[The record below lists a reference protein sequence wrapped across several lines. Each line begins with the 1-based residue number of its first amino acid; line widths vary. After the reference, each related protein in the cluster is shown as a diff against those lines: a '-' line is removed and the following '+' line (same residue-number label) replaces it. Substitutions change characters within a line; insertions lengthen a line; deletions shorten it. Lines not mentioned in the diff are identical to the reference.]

1 MASPNNLGISRRRHL
16 FALVAIAAVVIPI
29 YANSLDGSF
38 HLDDMPN
45 IVENRHVHMD
55 RLSFGALYRAAFESR
70 HHARPLANVTF
81 ALNHLAGGLGVQG
94 YHIVNIAVHVAA
106 ASILY
111 FLLLRIIAVLPLSER
126 IRSRAFQTALF
137 ATLIWAAHPV
147 QIQAVTYIVQR
158 MTSMAALFYF
168 AALLFYLEARRSGGR
183 KRRLA
188 FYCAFLAAYL
198 LGVGSKEIVA
208 AVPFAVLL
216 CDWLIQDRRRS
227 VRQWALVAA
236 VMAALSIA
244 ALWFHLVMHDGSI
257 SGILLR
263 GYEDRPFTMEERM
276 LTQFR
281 IILFYMTLLAF
292 PHPGRLNVDHDFS
305 VSAGMMDP
313 PGTLLAVAAV
323 TWLVV
328 GALMI
333 ARRRALVAFC
343 ILWFFGNLTMEST
356 VVPLEMIF
364 EHRLYIPL
372 VGPALLLS
380 AALAWM
386 YGGEGGG
393 RARRIGVSTLMA
405 VILVVCGF
413 WTVQRNTA
421 WRTEFSLWS
430 DAARKSPAKVRVVN
444 NLANVLADSG
454 KLNAAI
460 SRYRKI
466 LKKHPESAR
475 VHNNLGSA
483 YFRIRRPQ
491 EAMIE
496 FRRAVLL
503 QPGYGEAWLNLGI
516 CLASVDR
523 LEEAVEAYERARSLL
538 PDHAELHYNMG
549 NALKGVGRDEEAAAA
564 YLRCIEL
571 DPVHALALN
580 NLGSVYYR
588 LDRWEDAVASYRRA
602 VRVDPTY
609 AEPHFNQ
616 AIILADQGDRER
628 ARREMDTYLEMRPDE
643 DMTEKKRAVA
653 DRIRGGGG
661 E

>member
-1 MASPNNLGISRRRHL
+1 MTSPTNFDISRRRHL
-16 FALVAIAAVVIPI
+16 FALIAIAAVVIPI

-55 RLSFGALYRAAFESR
+55 RFSFGALYRAAFESR
-70 HHARPLANVTF
+70 HRARPLANVTF
-81 ALNHLAGGLGVQG
+81 ALNYLAGGLGVRG

-111 FLLLRIIAVLPLSER
+111 FLLLRLIAVMPLSES
-126 IRSRAFQTALF
+126 IRSKAFQTALF
-137 ATLIWAAHPV
+137 AALLWAVHPV
-147 QIQAVTYIVQR
+147 QTQAVTYIVQR
-158 MTSMAALFYF
+158 MTSLSALFFF
-168 AALLFYLEARRSGGR
+168 ASLLFYLEARRSDGR
-183 KRRLA
+183 PRRLA
-188 FYCAFLAAYL
+188 FNCAFLASFL
-198 LGVGSKEIVA
+198 LGVGFKEIVA
-208 AVPFAVLL
+208 ALPFAVLL
-216 CDWLIQDRRRS
+216 IEWLVPDRRQT
-227 VRQWALVAA
+227 VRQWAVVAA

-244 ALWFHLVMHDGSI
+244 ALWFHLVMHDGSL
-257 SGILLR
+257 SGILFR

-281 IILFYMTLLAF
+281 IVLYYISLFAF
-292 PHPGRLNVDHDFS
+292 PRPGRLNVDHDFS
-305 VSAGMMDP
+305 VSTGMLDP
-313 PGTLLAVAAV
+313 PVTLLAVAVV
-323 TWLVV
+323 TWLIV
-328 GALMI
+328 GAVMI
-333 ARRRALVAFC
+333 SRRRPLVAFC
-343 ILWFFGNLTMEST
+343 ILWFFGNLVMEST

-364 EHRLYIPL
+364 EHRLYIPS
-372 VGPALLLS
+372 VGLALLVS
-380 AALAWM
+380 AALAWL
-386 YGGEGGG
+386 YGAERGG
-393 RARRIGVSTLMA
+393 RTRRIGVSALMA
-405 VILVVCGF
+405 ALLVIYGF

-421 WRTEFSLWS
+421 WRTELSLWS
-430 DAARKSPAKVRVVN
+430 DAARKSPAKLRVVN

-466 LKKHPESAR
+466 LKSHPESAR

-523 LEEAVEAYERARSLL
+523 LEEAADAYERARRFL
-538 PDHAELHYNMG
+538 PDHVELHYNMG
-549 NALKGVGRDEEAAAA
+549 NALKGVGRDEEAKAA
-564 YLRCIEL
+564 YLQCIEL
-571 DPVHALALN
+571 DPAHALALN

-588 LDRWEDAVASYRRA
+588 LDRGEDAVASYRRA
-602 VRVDPTY
+602 VRVDPAY
-609 AEPHFNQ
+609 AEPHFNL
-616 AIILADQGDRER
+616 AIILADQGDRDG
-628 ARREMDTYLEMRPDE
+628 ARREMETYLEMRPD
-643 DMTEKKRAVA
+643 DDLTEEKRAVA
-653 DRIRGGGG
+653 DRIRGEGG